1 MKIYFINLKK
11 AKIFLYWF
19 LVLTLVSFL
28 AGVSFGKVK
37 KPVSAV
43 APPVYHGSLHDK
55 EIAFTF
61 NVVWGEEYLPDI
73 LKILRDNEVKATFFI
88 GGSWAEKYSHLVR
101 QIDNDG
107 HEIGSHGYSHPHP
120 DELTLE
126 ENVEEIKKAESVLE
140 SITGKK
146 PVFFAPPYGEKG
158 RAVLSAAEML
168 GYTTILWSIDTI
180 DWQRPEPSL
189 IVKRV
194 LEKAHN
200 GAIVLMHPTEPTVK
214 ALPYLISELKG
225 MGYKLVT
232 VSTVLN

>member
-11 AKIFLYWF
+11 ARISLCLFFILI
-19 LVLTLVSFL
+19 LVSFL
-28 AGVSFGKVK
+28 AGLCFGKFK
-37 KPVSAV
+37 KSVSTAV
-43 APPVYHGSLHDK
+43 PPVYHGSLRDK

-61 NVVWGEEYLPDI
+61 NVVWGEEYLLDI
-73 LKILRDNEVKATFFI
+73 LKILRDNGVKATFFI
-88 GGSWAEKYSHLVR
+88 GGSWAEQYSLLVKE
-101 QIDNDG
+101 IDNDG

-120 DELTLE
+120 DELTLD
-126 ENVEEIKKAESVLE
+126 ENIEEIKKAESVLE
-140 SITGKK
+140 AITGKK
-146 PVFFAPPYGEKG
+146 PIFFAPPFGERG
-158 RAVLSAAEML
+158 EAVLKAAELL